1 MGRKFS
7 ENIEFI
13 SREDRA
19 ASGKLRRDIIAA
31 KRTFTMAYDMIS
43 DRDLHLFDTLIRHF
57 SNQVF
62 KLEITYNNIY
72 ENTDEKYRVETY
84 NVIMEPF
91 NRERILCLNGGLW
104 RNVSITFREV

>member
-7 ENIEFI
+7 ENTEFI

-19 ASGKLRRDIIAA
+19 ASGKLRRDIVAT

-43 DRDLHLFDTLIRHF
+43 DVDLSIFDTLIRHF
-57 SNQVF
+57 SNLVL
-62 KLEITYNNIY
+62 KLEITYNNVDG
-72 ENTDEKYRVETY
+72 NVDEKYRVETY
-84 NVIMEPF
+84 DVIMEPF
-91 NRERILCLNGGLW
+91 NRERVLCLNGGLW